1 MVEACHGAQ
10 HVAQASASETSNADV
25 IPHTLT
31 VPLMQTDQEWNAMTG
46 VSLSSSDS
54 DWDTAPGHR
63 RAAAHADSAF
73 LNDNGGVHIVQVAE
87 EWCGLAAGVGDSDD
101 KSALAWRAR
110 RRPGSE
116 ADASFS
122 AAAAEA
128 AGSISG
134 LPVANDPPPAVLL
147 RQPICPQSTVF
158 VFFTFLH
165 TLDFGLRVVCFS
177 FFVRHCL
184 FLSTATSLVGQVVG
198 TIIAVWVTFHDADV
212 LLMLHRQTSVLARAG
227 LFFLAFFFGGCCQ
240 IIQVKRAWARQIHA
254 AEVLTECGSAGDYD
268 DRATPAS
275 TLPVVLGSERMMP
288 VALITG
294 VPFLLV
300 IWLWIEHCG
309 YLPTCTEYLGY
320 APVMWLTHTV
330 LISTVSLG
338 LAEIDVAVSSYVF
351 KQYHYEPERRL
362 RLQKSFFPVLH
373 VLFRMVEVS
382 LRLVVLTGWAREVF
396 SYLPIMDYLLGV
408 ILLHW
413 CSPAKESCMVHV
425 IAGIGLLVADV
436 GHFVDLPNFAGP
448 ARRISNSLWIFRFL
462 SCVGLVGVYMRQNF
476 PNRCWDRSVHLWVL
490 FTFGAAY
497 YVFWLVPHIRN
508 RGDDLHTAARV
519 GDVGRVKTLL
529 MPGANGEVLDVNAE
543 AKDRKGKT
551 PLMLAAEGGH
561 VDVLE
566 QLLSSGARVNDVA
579 DIDGNTCLHHAAMN
593 RQVAACVLLMKAGA
607 VTEVRNLSG
616 LSPENVVPQPRAGR
630 SDPTF
635 TELMGLLHP
644 TDDDMQ
650 RRQCG
655 IDSGGGAEPGSW
667 TAGPKESHPRSSGSN
682 SWTSKRHYTVKMAPT
697 AGLQLRTLFP
707 DVEKDDTPSPRVLH
721 SVSSLVLSRAFGAIA
736 RRLLQRHDQR
746 GCGVP
751 LGALQRVKELG
762 RGGFGRVIEV
772 ELPRSNSQWF
782 RRSEPRRFALKLQLK
797 QHPDQAASEVLAL
810 QRADHPFIVHLVHA
824 FSFSRF
830 FALLLELCPTDLN
843 RLLCETADGGRSLGL
858 PSQVA
863 ARYMGQ
869 AGLALA
875 HLHRNEKIVFRDVK
889 PENILISDQDQAKL
903 TDFGL
908 AKVVTSA
915 ERMQMCGTMGFLPPE
930 LLCVESSFNN
940 SNEGFCS
947 PGGRR
952 HPGSRISPGWDPFK
966 ADAYSFGVTLQV
978 ALLGEDGARKK
989 TIRRKGPMMLPLS
1002 LCEAENAELLAQLR
1016 ENGRLSP
1023 EAYALLVD
1031 RLLPHHPAR
1040 RSRLTDVEVLN
1051 HPFFLQE
1058 LGCDDL
1064 EKHLLPPFY
1073 GKS

>member
-275 TLPVVLGSERMMP
+275 SLPIILGSERMMP

-382 LRLVVLTGWAREVF
+382 LRLVVLTGWAREAF
-396 SYLPIMDYLLGV
+396 RWLPLLDYVLGV
-408 ILLHW
+408 FLLHL
-413 CSPAKESCMVHV
+413 CSPATESCIVHV
-425 IAGIGLLVADV
+425 VAGIGLLVADM

-448 ARRISNSLWIFRFL
+448 ARRITFSLGVFRFF
-462 SCVGLVGVYMRQNF
+462 SFVSLVVVYMRKQKE
-476 PNRCWDRSVHLWVL
+476 RTCCWDETMHLCVL
-490 FTFGAAY
+490 LTLGTVY
-497 YVFWLVPHIRN
+497 YAFWLVPQIRK

-519 GDVGRVKTLL
+519 GDVGRIRTLL
-529 MPGANGEVLDVNAE
+529 LPGVNGEVLDVNAE

-566 QLLSSGARVNDVA
+566 QLLGSGAHINDVA

-593 RQVAACVLLMKAGA
+593 RQVAACVLLKKAGA

-616 LSPENVVPQPRAGR
+616 LSPESVVPQPRAGR
-630 SDPTF
+630 LDPTF
-635 TELMGLLHP
+635 NELMGLLQL

-650 RRQCG
+650 RRQCVV
-655 IDSGGGAEPGSW
+655 DGGAGAEQSSW
-667 TAGPKESHPRSSGSN
+667 TASPKESHPRSSGSN

-707 DVEKDDTPSPRVLH
+707 DVEKDDTPSPRVLQ
-721 SVSSLVLSRAFGAIA
+721 SVSSLVLSRAFGAFA

-746 GCGVP
+746 VGGVP

-772 ELPRSNSQWF
+772 ELPHSNGLWM
-782 RRSEPRRFALKLQLK
+782 RRSEPRRYALKLHLK
-797 QHPDQAASEVLAL
+797 RHPDQAASEVLAL

-843 RLLCETADGGRSLGL
+843 RLLCEKADCGRSLGL
-858 PSQVA
+858 QSQVA

-915 ERMQMCGTMGFLPPE
+915 ESMQMCGTMGFLPPE
-930 LLCVESSFNN
+930 LLSGESSFIHG
-940 SNEGFCS
+940 SQGVCS
-947 PGGRR
+947 PGGRCN
-952 HPGSRISPGWDPFK
+952 PGWDPFK

-978 ALLGEDGARKK
+978 ALLGEDGAFKK
-989 TIRRKGPMMLPLS
+989 TIRRKGPMMLPLHLS
-1002 LCEAENAELLAQLR
+1002 EAENAELLAQLR